1 MSGSKVTG
9 VLSHSNVKGISSIRK
24 FGLVLLMF
32 LRVGS
37 LSIMKPRYKLIDTFM
52 LLMYDTGAR
61 FWRLSRCGSLSAD
74 QCQLP
79 VRIKFH
85 RRSSRLHPTM
95 SSVSRR
101 RLDSESSS
109 LDDELAS
116 ISSGGRSIYGSGHII
131 CVSFCLSQT
140 YGSDI
145 TLKVR
150 CMYQIT
156 NAYLSVLE
164 TSVWY
169 MYHDTNW
176 YQNVP
181 IITTH

>member
-1 MSGSKVTG
+1 MRKSLAERFGGGRYLSQIWVKRNYTLIFISGLTAGLNSTG
-9 VLSHSNVKGISSIRK
+9 VSSHLNETGTSSSRK

-32 LRVGS
+32 LSDGS

-61 FWRLSRCGSLSAD
+61 FWRLSRCGSVSAD

-85 RRSSRLHPTM
+85 RRPSILHLTM
-95 SSVSRR
+95 SSVPDVSRR

-131 CVSFCLSQT
+131 CVLFCSIQ
-140 YGSDI
+140 S
-145 TLKVR
+145 
-150 CMYQIT
+150 
-156 NAYLSVLE
+156 
-164 TSVWY
+164 
-169 MYHDTNW
+169 
-176 YQNVP
+176 
-181 IITTH
+181 